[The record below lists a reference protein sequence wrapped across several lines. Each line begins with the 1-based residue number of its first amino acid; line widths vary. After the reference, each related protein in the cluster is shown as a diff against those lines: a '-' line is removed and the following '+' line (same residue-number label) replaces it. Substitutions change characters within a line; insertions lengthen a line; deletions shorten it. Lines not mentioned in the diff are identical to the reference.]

1 MSITR
6 RSLLG
11 RLGVG
16 AAVAAAGPTL
26 TESALASVLS
36 PSTRSAGDMVSLH
49 RNENA
54 YGPSPRVM
62 LALLDSMAG
71 LIQRFPDVESD
82 TLRRTLAGLHRVA
95 PDRIVIGSG
104 STDLLRMAAQA
115 MLAPGTRV
123 VTARPTFAALGAFA
137 EQRGATVAAVPL
149 TEQHG
154 HDLDRMLAAVDA
166 STRLVYICNP
176 NNPTGTLTRRQ
187 HLEHFLRALR
197 PDVYV
202 VIDEAYHHYVDPTAD
217 YASFIDRPI
226 DDPRII
232 VLRSFSKLFGLAGA
246 RVGYAVAAP
255 ATARL
260 LSAGA
265 LPYGVNALAAK
276 AATVA
281 IDDPDHVQWTM
292 QRNANERQEFFNH
305 ANARML
311 RVIDS
316 QANFV
321 MINTDRPGVEIVE
334 HFRSNRILVAGP
346 YPYYDTYIRVSLGTS
361 AEIAEF
367 WRVWDLLPSQQHMSM
382 K

>member
-1 MSITR
+1 MTSITR
-6 RSLLG
+6 RNLLG

-16 AAVAAAGPTL
+16 AAVAAAGPAL
-26 TESALASVLS
+26 AESALASVLS
-36 PSTRSAGDMVSLH
+36 PSTGSSGDMLRLH

-62 LALLDSMAG
+62 LALIDSMAG
-71 LIQRFPDVESD
+71 LIQRFPDAASD
-82 TLRRTLAGLHRVA
+82 TLRRTLAGLHDVA
-95 PDRIVIGSG
+95 PDRIVTGNG
-104 STDLLRMAAQA
+104 STDLLRMAASA
-115 MLAPGTRV
+115 MLGPGTKV
-123 VTARPTFAALGAFA
+123 VTALPTFDALQSFA
-137 EQRGATVAAVPL
+137 EQRGATVAALPL

-187 HLEHFLRALR
+187 DLERFLRALR
-197 PDVYV
+197 SDVYV

-246 RVGYAVAAP
+246 RVGYAVAEP
-255 ATARL
+255 STARL

-265 LPYGVNALAAK
+265 VADGVNALAAK
-276 AATVA
+276 AATTA
-281 IDDPDHVQWTM
+281 IDDRDHLQWTL
-292 QRNANERQEFFNH
+292 QRNANERQEFFNQ

-321 MINTDRPGVEIVE
+321 MLNTNRPGAEIVA

-346 YPYYDTYIRVSLGTS
+346 YPRYDTYIRVSLGTS
-361 AEIAEF
+361 AEIGEF
-367 WRVWDLLPSQQHMSM
+367 WRVWDLLPSHHMSM

>member
-1 MSITR
+1 MMSISR

-16 AAVAAAGPTL
+16 AAVAAAGPAL
-26 TESALASVLS
+26 AESALASVLS
-36 PSTRSAGDMVSLH
+36 PSTRSAGDMLRLH

-71 LIQRFPDVESD
+71 LIQRFPDVESE
-82 TLRRTLAGLHRVA
+82 TLRRALGSLHDVA
-95 PDRIVIGSG
+95 PDRIIIGSG

-115 MLAPGTRV
+115 MLAPGTKV
-123 VTARPTFAALGAFA
+123 VTALPTFGALGTFA

-187 HLEHFLRALR
+187 DLERFVRALR

-217 YASFIDRPI
+217 YASFVDRPI

-255 ATARL
+255 STARL

-265 LPYGVNALAAK
+265 LPDGVTALAAK

-281 IDDPDHVQWTM
+281 IDDPDHLQWTV
-292 QRNANERQEFFNH
+292 QRNANERQEFFNQ

-321 MINTDRPGVEIVE
+321 MINTNRPGAEIVE

-346 YPYYDTYIRVSLGTS
+346 YPRYDTYIRVSLGTS
-361 AEIAEF
+361 AEIGEF
-367 WRVWDLLPSQQHMSM
+367 WRVWDLLPSHHMSM